1 MTDHEGNITPEK
13 SEPRIDL
20 FFTPAALHSER
31 LKGYKAVVIDVL
43 RAAASITMALNN
55 GARDVIPVE
64 SIENAIDLSKGLKR
78 EDILL
83 CGEREGKLI
92 EGFHLGNS
100 PSDYS
105 RERVR
110 GRTLI
115 FASNNGSP
123 AIVRASIAR
132 SVYLSGFINLNAVID
147 ALGSQEELLPLAV
160 VCAGKSDQFAVEDA
174 VCAGLFIKRLLKKL
188 SIKPRLNDAAF
199 AAELLYR
206 EFGKDLQQM
215 VRDCDHGKYLISIGM
230 ENDLQ
235 LCASDSVLP
244 VVPVLKDGKLVQIKQ
259 NKKES

>member
-1 MTDHEGNITPEK
+1 MTDQEGSITAVTP
-13 SEPRIDL
+13 EPRIDL

-64 SIENAIDLSKGLKR
+64 SIENAIDLSKDLKR

-115 FASNNGSP
+115 FTSNNGSP
-123 AIVRASIAR
+123 AIVRASTAR

-147 ALGSQEELLPLAV
+147 TINSQDELFPLAV

-174 VCAGLFIKRLLKKL
+174 VCGGLFIKRLLERL
-188 SIKPRLNDAAF
+188 SIKPHLNDAAIS
-199 AAELLYR
+199 AVLLYR
-206 EFGKDLQQM
+206 EFGKDLQEM
-215 VRDCDHGKYLISIGM
+215 IRKCDHGSYLISIGM

-244 VVPVLKDGKLVQIKQ
+244 VVPVLKDGKLVKPKTDKQ
-259 NKKES
+259 Q